1 MNSYYDA
8 SLIKV
13 PDAGNSPNE
22 ADLPYEVQLTG
33 KKQTFICKLT
43 DCGKS
48 FRYKSEI
55 ARHIATHSTFRP
67 YTCTHESC
75 KKSFKRADALENHIR
90 THTKE
95 TPFVCPME
103 ECSQGF
109 TTKASLRYHVLK
121 HKDQKIYKCTYPGC
135 NKAFI
140 TIFQLKQHER
150 SACIHQKIKLKEHS
164 NEVFMDTPTVTIPT
178 HKSLD
183 TSKDIPIGLKRPPM
197 VGWEVKAPV
206 PIPKRE
212 ENPVHLESKVR
223 NILTENQIL
232 KQRLEFSQKIIT
244 LLQKNDNMQYM
255 DNQVDVM
262 PDASS
267 YYMRPG
273 LYQGQ
278 IYE

>member
-1 MNSYYDA
+1 M
-8 SLIKV
+8 V
-13 PDAGNSPNE
+13 
-22 ADLPYEVQLTG
+22 
-33 KKQTFICKLT
+33 
-43 DCGKS
+43 
-48 FRYKSEI
+48 
-55 ARHIATHSTFRP
+55 
-67 YTCTHESC
+67 
-75 KKSFKRADALENHIR
+75 
-90 THTKE
+90 
-95 TPFVCPME
+95 
-103 ECSQGF
+103 
-109 TTKASLRYHVLK
+109 
-121 HKDQKIYKCTYPGC
+121 GC

-164 NEVFMDTPTVTIPT
+164 SEVFMDAPAVTIPT
-178 HKSLD
+178 HKPLE
-183 TSKDIPIGLKRPPM
+183 TAKEIPIGLKRPPM

-255 DNQVDVM
+255 DGQVDVM